1 MKIVIEIDEE
11 IYEHIKDN
19 STDSNDE
26 YTVMRA
32 IANGTVI
39 VGYGIFLQEDK
50 EKSNDTISKH

>member
-11 IYEHIKDN
+11 IYEHAKDN

-26 YTVMRA
+26 YTAMRA

-39 VGYGIFLQEDK
+39 K
-50 EKSNDTISKH
+50 E

>member
-11 IYEHIKDN
+11 IYEHAKDN

-39 VGYGIFLQEDK
+39 K
-50 EKSNDTISKH
+50 E